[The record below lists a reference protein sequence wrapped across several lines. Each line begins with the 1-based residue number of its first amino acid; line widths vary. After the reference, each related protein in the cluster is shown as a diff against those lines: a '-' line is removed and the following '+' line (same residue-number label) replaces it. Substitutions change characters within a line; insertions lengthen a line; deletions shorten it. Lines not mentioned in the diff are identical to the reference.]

1 VIHFIFLWQVHRPGG
16 ETVSSVLLSVT
27 VSSIDPFSI
36 YQSIIYQSISISQ
49 SVIDLSICISLRP
62 CIYLPINH
70 VSI

>member
-36 YQSIIYQSISISQ
+36 YQSISISQ